1 MNRTIIEKKGDAA
14 DYDAQN
20 DSFFVY
26 SKEAKYKSSIDLD
39 DIILDID
46 EDNSIMGVEILDIS
60 AKFGISKYDVQNYRR
75 LDVTIEITE
84 KIIDV
89 QLTLS
94 FLKRNAEVS
103 RVTEASAINSMN
115 LPVGSESLAIVA

>member
-1 MNRTIIEKKGDAA
+1 MTETIIKRKVDAA

-26 SKEAKYKSSIDLD
+26 SKEAKYKSSIDLG

-46 EDNSIMGVEILDIS
+46 EDNSIMGVEILGAS
-60 AKFGISKYDVQNYRR
+60 LKFGISKYDVQHYRR
-75 LDVTIEITE
+75 LNVTIEITE
-84 KIIDV
+84 KVIDV
-89 QLTLS
+89 KLTLS
-94 FLKRNAEVS
+94 FLKRNTEVS
-103 RVTEASAINSMN
+103 RFTEASAINSIS